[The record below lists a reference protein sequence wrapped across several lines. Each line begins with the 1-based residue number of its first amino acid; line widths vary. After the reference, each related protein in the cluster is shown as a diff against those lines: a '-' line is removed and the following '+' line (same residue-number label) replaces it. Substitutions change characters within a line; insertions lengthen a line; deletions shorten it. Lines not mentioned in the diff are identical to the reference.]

1 MKPELEP
8 GTPNRSPEFDTAR
21 GPSLGHSPT
30 PPPART
36 DREPDYVPEPQ
47 IPEPCIHEIARDIAR
62 EENIQTAGELKFQRA
77 ESFHPARHPDIPIR
91 AGFEFVPMDPV
102 EAVDLTAPPK
112 RVRFAVDESGE
123 VVDLT
128 TTQEETPKSQN
139 MMYILLGLAFV
150 GAAIWIGEDR
160 PSAAVMPYY

>member
-1 MKPELEP
+1 M
-8 GTPNRSPEFDTAR
+8 
-21 GPSLGHSPT
+21 
-30 PPPART
+30 
-36 DREPDYVPEPQ
+36 
-47 IPEPCIHEIARDIAR
+47 
-62 EENIQTAGELKFQRA
+62 RA

-102 EAVDLTAPPK
+102 EAVDLTTPK
-112 RVRFAVDESGE
+112 RVQFAGTSGIPVRE

-128 TTQEETPKSQN
+128 TAQEETPKSQN